1 MGVFED
7 VIKGAQQWLLHLPD
21 PMCITDRD
29 ERFLW
34 GNKAFEV
41 RYGQANAPSA
51 AAIQRIPIL
60 NENGVAIAYTVI
72 VKEDAEAAER
82 EERYRII
89 TENTSDT
96 IVLVDHNAIVHYV
109 SPSIFSLTGYHVYE
123 YEGLDA
129 FDIIH
134 YDDRERVRLV
144 HKNAIESKQSTQLEY
159 RLIHKE
165 GYLIH
170 IEASVRTVLDNN
182 GEVKYVVAV
191 AREVSERKEAEQLL
205 ENILDSVNAAV
216 WSTDKDF
223 SRYSFCS
230 DSIERISGIPR
241 KEIMN
246 NPIRLHDHIHPDDN
260 ALLMGEIK
268 SKLDEGISIR
278 QPIRY
283 IHVEGETRWGELI
296 VHPWKNHMGDIERLD
311 GMILDITEKMRSELA
326 LEESEQR
333 YKSLFENNLDGV
345 FSIELNGFYFVNAN
359 RSFEN
364 ITGVQLSQLTG
375 RCFLGT
381 IYDEDHPQ
389 VFAILLEVLQQGK
402 PRDIECRLISN
413 HGERIASI
421 TFVPIF
427 LSGSLNGIHG
437 IVKDI
442 TERKLDERELIKS
455 EERYK
460 FLQQSLN
467 RLSNDLANVMKVSEL
482 EHRLLQEVSAVLQV
496 RDASIEEVPRGE
508 ESVSMSTKDTWIP
521 IGEKKH
527 PVYLR
532 IVAKHA
538 FLPIEEQ
545 WLETAV
551 HYVTLLYDNL
561 RLIEDLMKRLEEL
574 VMTSQTPKWMLRL
587 LFKLSE
593 KERFALSSDLHD
605 SVLQDLIIWY
615 RRLESLRSDGVFSTE
630 AQGEL
635 MQIEEGLLDAIHQIR
650 ITCNELR
657 PPFLLKMGLVESLK
671 SLFEY
676 TRMFANYEI
685 EFHAGQQL
693 DGLSEE
699 QILGMYRIIQ
709 ELLNNASKHSKAEL
723 VTMSLTESADQIY
736 FTYSD
741 DGVGMGISAF
751 DGSFQHM
758 GLAGME
764 KRVLSLE
771 GKIEFKSEPK
781 QGVQV
786 MVYFPKIN
794 L

>member
-1 MGVFED
+1 MGVCKD
-7 VIKGAQQWLLHLPD
+7 VIKGAQQWLLNLPD
-21 PMCITDRD
+21 PMYIADRD

-34 GNKAFEV
+34 GNKAFELK
-41 RYGQANAPSA
+41 YGQGDVPPA
-51 AAIQRIPIL
+51 AAIQRIPVVD
-60 NENGVAIAYTVI
+60 ENGEAIAYTAV
-72 VKEDAEAAER
+72 VKEDAEDAER

-89 TENTSDT
+89 AENTSDT
-96 IVLVDHNAIVHYV
+96 IVLVDHQAVVQYV
-109 SPSIFSLTGYHVYE
+109 SPSIFSLTGFHVHE

-134 YDDRERVRLV
+134 PEERERVRLV
-144 HKNAIESKQSTQLEY
+144 YKQVIESKQSTQLEY
-159 RLIHKE
+159 RLIRKDGH
-165 GYLIH
+165 LIH
-170 IEASVRTVLDNN
+170 IEARVRTVLDDN

-191 AREVSERKEAEQLL
+191 ARDVSERKEAEQLL
-205 ENILDSVNAAV
+205 ENILNNVNAAV

-223 SRYSFCS
+223 NRYSFCS
-230 DSIERISGIPR
+230 DSIETISGIPR

-260 ALLMGEIK
+260 AILMGEVK
-268 SKLDEGISIR
+268 RKLDEGISIR

-296 VHPWKNHMGDIERLD
+296 VHPWKNHLGVVERLD
-311 GMILDITEKMRSELA
+311 GIMLDITEKKRSELA

-359 RSFEN
+359 RAFEN
-364 ITGVQLSQLTG
+364 MTGVELSQLTG

-389 VFAILLEVLQQGK
+389 VYEILLEVLQQGK
-402 PRDIECRLISN
+402 PRDIECRLISRYR
-413 HGERIASI
+413 ERIASI

-427 LSGSLNGIHG
+427 LSSRLNGIHG

-442 TERKLDERELIKS
+442 TQRKLDERELIQS

-467 RLSNDLANVMKVSEL
+467 GLSNDLANVMKVSDL
-482 EHRLLQEVSAVLQV
+482 EHRLLEEIRAVLHV
-496 RDASIEEVPRGE
+496 SDVSIEEVPRGQE
-508 ESVSMSTKDTWIP
+508 AAAMSTQDTWIP

-532 IVAKHA
+532 LVAKHA

-551 HYVTLLYDNL
+551 HYVTMLYDNL
-561 RLIEDLMKRLEEL
+561 RLIEDLMKRLEDL
-574 VMTSQTPKWMLRL
+574 VTTSQTPKWMLRL

-615 RRLESLRSDGVFSTE
+615 RRLESLRSDGGFETE
-630 AQGEL
+630 VQREL
-635 MQIEEGLLDAIHQIR
+635 RQIEEGLLDAIHQIR

-693 DGLSEE
+693 DALSEE
-699 QILGMYRIIQ
+699 QILGMYRIVQ
-709 ELLNNASKHSKAEL
+709 ELLNNASKHSKAEK
-723 VTMSLTESADQIY
+723 VTMSLTERADLMH

-741 DGVGMGISAF
+741 DGVGMDLSAF

-771 GKIEFKSEPK
+771 GTIEFRSAPR

-786 MVYFPKIN
+786 TVSFPKN
-794 L
+794 